1 MRPPIRKLPKTKSVP
16 PEPQT
21 EVGISE
27 EFITLGQLLKFENL
41 IGTGGEARHF
51 LSENPVWINGEQDDR
66 RGRKL
71 RPGDSVRVP
80 GIGLYTIREKTAD
93 DPANTLNEST
103 DA

>member
-1 MRPPIRKLPKTKSVP
+1 MRPPIRKLPKTKQAP
-16 PEPQT
+16 QEPETQ
-21 EVGISE
+21 VGISE
-27 EFITLGQLLKFENL
+27 EFITLGQLLKSENL

-71 RPGDSVRVP
+71 RPGDSVRVS
-80 GIGLYTIREKTAD
+80 GVGLYIIREKTAD
-93 DPANTLNEST
+93 EVANATNESA